1 MKGKNYVELIGYIGA
16 VPEFINIHNEK
27 HTLVCRLSVGTHDD
41 FSQNKDDTTWHRV
54 TFLGKNA
61 EILQKLEFNKGAGI
75 QIEGHLTYHQYPDKK
90 YDDVTHYSTEI
101 VCDRFQLLP
110 SSKNIDYENTNR
122 SYNRNY
128 GNNQP
133 QNNQQNRDDR
143 SYADD
148 RGYADNRSNQNNY
161 RGSSQRN
168 QYR

>member
-1 MKGKNYVELIGYIGA
+1 MKGKNYVEIIGHIGA
-16 VPEFINIHNEK
+16 IPEFINIQNEK

-41 FSQNKDDTTWHRV
+41 YSPDKDDTIWHRV

-75 QIEGHLTYHQYPDKK
+75 QIEGHLNYHQYADKK
-90 YDDVTHYSTEI
+90 HEDVTHYSTEI

-110 SSKNIDYENTNR
+110 SSKNIDYENTQR

-128 GNNQP
+128 GNQQDNYQNQR
-133 QNNQQNRDDR
+133 QERDDR
-143 SYADD
+143 DYRDN
-148 RGYADNRSNQNNY
+148 NRSSQNNY
-161 RGSSQRN
+161 RGSQRN